1 MKVTQLYPTL
11 CDPMDYTVHGILQAR
26 ILEWVDFPF
35 SRGSSQPG
43 IESRSHALQAV
54 SLPAEPQE
62 GFPWWLP
69 VVVSAPDT
77 AIGHGQP
84 TSLPETPGH
93 AQASLDRSLV
103 GLLLLSPG
111 SWCTQGF
118 VCALQE
124 SLFPQSCRSSVI
136 KSHWPSKSNSLGILS
151 LFCQIPRL
159 GSLLWSLELLKQ
171 CENFFGIIVLQ
182 FVSCP
187 PSGSSQIV
195 DGASGKGPACRHRRC
210 GFNP

>member
-1 MKVTQLYPTL
+1 M
-11 CDPMDYTVHGILQAR
+11 
-26 ILEWVDFPF
+26 
-35 SRGSSQPG
+35 
-43 IESRSHALQAV
+43 QAV

-103 GLLLLSPG
+103 GSLLLSPG

-124 SLFPQSCRSSVI
+124 SLFPQSCGSSVI
-136 KSHWPSKSNSLGILS
+136 KSHWPSKSKSLGILS
-151 LFCQIPRL
+151 LFCQIPKL

-182 FVSCP
+182 FVGYLLSSSMVELMATSSKRTFATP
-187 PSGSSQIV
+187 PGCAAARAPVSTQGH
-195 DGASGKGPACRHRRC
+195 C
-210 GFNP
+210 